1 MPCGSQCV
9 IDARDRELNSAAS
22 VFLAHRPKL
31 FGIAY
36 RMLHNVADAEDLVQ
50 DVWLRWQS
58 CNRTVVREPAAFL
71 AVTTTR
77 LAINALQSAR
87 ARHETSI
94 GDWLQERPSALAG
107 PGLEAERSDALAQA
121 VRLLLVKLSP
131 AERAAFILREA
142 FDYPYE
148 RVAAIIFV
156 SEASARQLVSR
167 ARKRLASERD
177 ATVHTLEH
185 RRLFSA
191 IVAAAETGNMSVLE
205 RLLAPQDSPADTR
218 IAA

>member
-1 MPCGSQCV
+1 MPGGSQCV
-9 IDARDRELNSAAS
+9 LGAPNRELNSAAS
-22 VFLAHRPKL
+22 VFMAHRPKI

-50 DVWLRWQS
+50 DVWLRWQN
-58 CNRTVVREPAAFL
+58 CNRDVVREPAAFL

-94 GDWLQERPSALAG
+94 GDWPQDQPSALAE
-107 PGLEAERSDALAQA
+107 PGLEAERADALARA
-121 VRLLLVKLSP
+121 VQLMLVKLSP

-148 RVAAIIFV
+148 RVAAIVFV

-167 ARKRLASERD
+167 ARKRLSSDREA
-177 ATVHTLEH
+177 AIHTLEH

-191 IVAAAETGNMSVLE
+191 IVAAAGTGNMGVLE
-205 RLLAPQDSPADTR
+205 QLLVPQGSHVDAR
-218 IAA
+218 IVA